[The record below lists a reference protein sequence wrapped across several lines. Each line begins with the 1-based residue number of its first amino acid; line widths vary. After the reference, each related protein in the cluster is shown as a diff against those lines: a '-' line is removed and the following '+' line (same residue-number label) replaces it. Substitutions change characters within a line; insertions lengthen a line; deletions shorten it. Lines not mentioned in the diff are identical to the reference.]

1 MEKLARDLRL
11 GDAVYDDSRGAV
23 RHVMAL
29 ALGDTGHILVHYHED
44 LDLLAVTPYA
54 PSERVLVLEL
64 ERRLPA

>member
-23 RHVMAL
+23 LHVMAL
-29 ALGDTGHILVHYHED
+29 ALGDTGHILVHYHDD
-44 LDLLAVTPYA
+44 LYLLVVTKYA

-64 ERRLPA
+64 ERRRPL